1 MFLIGRRKKVDRVDP
16 GSIHEGNL
24 NSITDYTLLKPN
36 ATRQDIDN
44 FLNVAHKNCYFAVCV
59 NPINV
64 AYVKKYLDLKLKSTM
79 KVCTVIGFP
88 LGEHTTDVKVCE
100 AKRAISDGADEIDM
114 VAAISRI
121 KSHDWDYVKNDIS
134 RVVRASKGKVV
145 KVIIETA
152 YLTRDEIIQMTKICI
167 KARADFVKTS
177 TGFANGGAT
186 PDIIELIASVA
197 KNKIQVKASG
207 GIASKFDAMNM
218 VRMGATRIGTS
229 RVL

>member
-1 MFLIGRRKKVDRVDP
+1 MCLFKRRKKINMVDI

-24 NSITDYTLLKPN
+24 NSITDFTLLKPY
-36 ATRQDIDN
+36 ATKNDLDN
-44 FLNVAHKNCYFAVCV
+44 FLNVAHTNCYYSVCV

-64 AYVKKYLDLKLKSTM
+64 KYVRGYIDLKLKSSL
-79 KVCTVIGFP
+79 KVCTVVGFP
-88 LGEHTTDVKVCE
+88 LGEHTTDVKVAE
-100 AKRAISDGADEIDM
+100 AKRAIADGADEIDM
-114 VAAISRI
+114 VIAISRV
-121 KSHDWDYVKNDIS
+121 KNREWDYVKNDIS
-134 RVVRASKGKVV
+134 RVVRASKGKIV
-145 KVIIETA
+145 KVILETA
-152 YLTRDEIIQMTKICI
+152 YLTRDEIIQATKIVM

-186 PDIIELIASVA
+186 PDIVELLSQVT
-197 KNKIQVKASG
+197 KGKIGIKAAG